1 MACGTHEALLI
12 ALQSRDAE
20 AARSAMR
27 DDLSA
32 LSKIDGYWEGIEDK
46 SQR

>member
-1 MACGTHEALLI
+1 VACGNHEALLN

-32 LSKIDGYWEGIEDK
+32 LSKIDGYWEAIEDR
-46 SQR
+46 SQE